1 MKIRG
6 RLILF
11 GYPLVEILLLWWIAS
26 ITGWAIAIFLIIAGF
41 PIGAALMRNAAA
53 KASLIAA
60 TADKNK
66 PQVARSAA
74 LMCGSG
80 VLIMIP
86 GFATDLLGAIL
97 LIPPIGNRAVRCI
110 RVLDRAPH
118 GAHAGL
124 WQCTGFT
131 GSQFASYVDGDV
143 IRGVVIDEEDPDQPE
158 NGCPEGPPSIQ
169 S

>member
-60 TADKNK
+60 TADKSK

-74 LMCGSG
+74 LMFGSG

-97 LIPPIGNRAVRCI
+97 LIPPIGNRAV
-110 RVLDRAPH
+110 
-118 GAHAGL
+118 HAFGSWIGL
-124 WQCTGFT
+124 RMVRMPGFGNTGFT

-143 IRGVVIDEEDPDQPE
+143 IRGVVIDEEDPDEPE
-158 NGCPEGPPSIQ
+158 NGGPEGPPRIQ
-169 S
+169 R